1 MMNLL
6 HSKSS
11 IVMNGCF
18 PSLSFYIIVT
28 LNDGL
33 AFQEVLDV
41 SQTFPLYT
49 QNISYLVDALS
60 QGDRKEIHQGR

>member
-1 MMNLL
+1 M
-6 HSKSS
+6 
-11 IVMNGCF
+11 
-18 PSLSFYIIVT
+18 T